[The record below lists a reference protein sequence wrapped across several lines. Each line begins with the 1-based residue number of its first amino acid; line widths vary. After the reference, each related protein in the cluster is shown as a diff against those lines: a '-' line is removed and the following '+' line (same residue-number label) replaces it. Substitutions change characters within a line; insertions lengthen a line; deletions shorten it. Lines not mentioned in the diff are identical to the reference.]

1 MSTLKSRDLQRPIK
15 VDEPTLRGDP
25 INGERY
31 TSPEFFDAEWNRM
44 WMRTWQI
51 GGLLSEA
58 PEPGDYKNAELGKES
73 ILLVH
78 QDGGIVHM
86 VDEDKRAWH
95 AGKSSWEGA
104 GDVNSRSVG
113 IEVCNPG
120 HGDDYHDFPDAQIE
134 AVIALSNDIVARHA
148 IQPRHVLAHSDVAP
162 GRKIDPGE
170 KFPWARLAERG
181 IGLWVT
187 PAAIADGPV
196 LDQGASGAQVAEL
209 QQNLAAYGYGI
220 DITGDYDAATATVVQ
235 AFQLHFRPQL
245 CDGRADVSTIATLE
259 ALLAA
264 HSA

>member
-1 MSTLKSRDLQRPIK
+1 MSVTSLPHEVVPAIHFSDR
-15 VDEPTLRGDP
+15 VDVAGPDILLMHYTGVPTPEFAIEILTS
-25 INGERY
+25 GEREVSCHY
-31 TSPEFFDAEWNRM
+31 
-44 WMRTWQI
+44 
-51 GGLLSEA
+51 
-58 PEPGDYKNAELGKES
+58 
-73 ILLVH
+73 LVR

-104 GDVNSRSVG
+104 GDINSRSVG
-113 IEVCNPG
+113 IEICNAG

-134 AVIALSNDIVARHA
+134 AVIVLSNDIIARHG

-170 KFPWARLAERG
+170 KFPWARLASRG
-181 IGLWVT
+181 VGLWVT
-187 PAAIADGPV
+187 PAAVADGPV
-196 LDQGASGAQVAEL
+196 LDKGASGTQVAQL

-220 DITGDYDAATATVVQ
+220 DVTGDYDTATATIVQ